1 MVSKRQVLQ
10 WRRRRSSSWWKSL
23 LETAPATNV
32 LLFRNFSEFLEV
44 GRPGRALDTLYEVFR
59 NKKWAY
65 NWSESVLEP
74 IMFKYLELC
83 VDLKKSHIAK
93 EGLFQYRN
101 MFQSVS
107 NNTTMTVNSYQVLL
121 TTSVLCSGQCRVI
134 GKCHTRLLEKRW
146 RANRGSQRTVTTGC
160 CRYWWLGQFGYA
172 RKYTSKVTFIFV
184 FLIWYICTLR

>member
-1 MVSKRQVLQ
+1 MVSIGQRELDG
-10 WRRRRSSSWWKSL
+10 L
-23 LETAPATNV
+23 YGTP
-32 LLFRNFSEFLEV
+32 LLFRQLCFYTSSVNVTNIFCYYTYYLLCCCLEFLEV

-101 MFQSVS
+101 MFQSVNDGFFCIKYCS
-107 NNTTMTVNSYQVLL
+107 CLKLSALLVTVSFWFLL
-121 TTSVLCSGQCRVI
+121 S
-134 GKCHTRLLEKRW
+134 RLMLARW
-146 RANRGSQRTVTTGC
+146 
-160 CRYWWLGQFGYA
+160 
-172 RKYTSKVTFIFV
+172 KM
-184 FLIWYICTLR
+184 